1 MSKKMK
7 QVFYDYQLVKDI
19 DKHGLEAFPNEGLDS
34 EEEVI
39 ENIED
44 SFGEMGFSDI
54 TLEVVIYKV
63 EILKTIK
70 VAINTTNTVIV
81 KK

>member
-19 DKHGLEAFPNEGLDS
+19 DEHGLEAFPNEGLDS

-70 VAINTTNTVIV
+70 VTINSTNTVIV